1 MADTAAFEKSCDDAN
16 KLVQEL
22 LLHNMEGTLDYLAEK
37 AKEKV
42 GVGTGELRAD
52 TRSLGVEII
61 GDEVH
66 GAVGNSL
73 EHAIYHHQ
81 GTGIYAEEGNGRKTP
96 WVYVEGGSST
106 GGQKKEYT
114 WEEAKRAAAFLRSKG
129 LKAHATRG
137 SKPNPYLKDT
147 IEQEQ
152 STISKLLGGAN

>member
-1 MADTAAFEKSCDDAN
+1 MADTRAFEQACDN
-16 KLVQEL
+16 SVNQMQEL
-22 LLHNMEGTLDYLAEK
+22 LMQNMELTLDHVAGK

-42 GVGTGELRAD
+42 GVGTGALRAD
-52 TRSLGVEII
+52 TRSLGIEIV

-73 EHAIYHHQ
+73 EYAIYHHQ
-81 GTGIYAEEGNGRKTP
+81 GTGIYASDGNGRKTP
-96 WVYVEGGSST
+96 WVYEDPKT
-106 GGQKKEYT
+106 GEKIY
-114 WEEAKRAAAFLRSKG
+114 
-129 LKAHATRG
+129 TRG

>member
-1 MADTAAFEKSCDDAN
+1 MADTRAFEKACDEAD
-16 KLVQEL
+16 KLVLDIIVQ
-22 LLHNMEGTLDYLAEK
+22 NMELTLDHVAEK

-42 GVGTGELRAD
+42 GVGTGALRAD
-52 TRSLGVEII
+52 TRSLGVEIV

-81 GTGIYAEEGNGRKTP
+81 GTGIYAVNGDGRKTP
-96 WVYVEGGSST
+96 WVYEDPKT
-106 GGQKKEYT
+106 GEKIY
-114 WEEAKRAAAFLRSKG
+114 
-129 LKAHATRG
+129 TRG

>member
-1 MADTAAFEKSCDDAN
+1 MDDTRAFEQACDNSVN
-16 KLVQEL
+16 KMQEL
-22 LLHNMEGTLDYLAEK
+22 LMQNMELTLDHIAEK

-42 GVGTGELRAD
+42 GIGTGALRAD
-52 TRSLGVEII
+52 TRSLGVEIV
-61 GDEVH
+61 GDEVR
-66 GAVGNSL
+66 GSVGNSL

-96 WVYVEGGSST
+96 WVYEDPKT
-106 GGQKKEYT
+106 GEKIY
-114 WEEAKRAAAFLRSKG
+114 
-129 LKAHATRG
+129 TRG

>member
-1 MADTAAFEKSCDDAN
+1 M
-16 KLVQEL
+16 Q
-22 LLHNMEGTLDYLAEK
+22 NMELTLDHIAEK

-42 GVGTGELRAD
+42 GVGTGALRAD
-52 TRSLGVEII
+52 TRSLGTEIV
-61 GDEVH
+61 GDEVR
-66 GAVGNSL
+66 GSVGNSL

-96 WVYVEGGSST
+96 WVYEDPKT
-106 GGQKKEYT
+106 GEKIY
-114 WEEAKRAAAFLRSKG
+114 
-129 LKAHATRG
+129 TRG

>member
-1 MADTAAFEKSCDDAN
+1 MADTRAFEQACDNSVN
-16 KLVQEL
+16 KMQEL
-22 LLHNMEGTLDYLAEK
+22 LMQNMEQTLDHVAGK

-42 GVGTGELRAD
+42 GVGTGALRAD
-52 TRSLGVEII
+52 TRSLGVEIV

-73 EHAIYHHQ
+73 EYAIYHHQ
-81 GTGIYAEEGNGRKTP
+81 GTGIYASDGNGRKTP
-96 WVYVEGGSST
+96 WVYEDPKT
-106 GGQKKEYT
+106 GEKIY
-114 WEEAKRAAAFLRSKG
+114 
-129 LKAHATRG
+129 TRG

>member
-1 MADTAAFEKSCDDAN
+1 MADTRAFEQACDNSVN
-16 KLVQEL
+16 KMQEL
-22 LLHNMEGTLDYLAEK
+22 LMQNMELSLDHIAEK

-42 GVGTGELRAD
+42 GVGTGALRAD
-52 TRSLGVEII
+52 TRSLGVEIV

-81 GTGIYAEEGNGRKTP
+81 GTGIYAENGDGRKP
-96 WVYVEGGSST
+96 PSVYEDPRT
-106 GGQKKEYT
+106 GEKVFTK
-114 WEEAKRAAAFLRSKG
+114 
-129 LKAHATRG
+129 G

-152 STISKLLGGAN
+152 GNIAKLLGGAN

>member
-1 MADTAAFEKSCDDAN
+1 MADTRAFEQACDNSVN
-16 KLVQEL
+16 KMQEL
-22 LLHNMEGTLDYLAEK
+22 LMQNMELTLDHVSGK

-42 GVGTGELRAD
+42 GVGTGALRAD
-52 TRSLGVEII
+52 TRSLGVEIV

-73 EHAIYHHQ
+73 EYAIYHHQ
-81 GTGIYAEEGNGRKTP
+81 GTGIYASDGNGRKTP
-96 WVYVEGGSST
+96 WVYEDPKT
-106 GGQKKEYT
+106 GEKIY
-114 WEEAKRAAAFLRSKG
+114 
-129 LKAHATRG
+129 TRG

>member
-1 MADTAAFEKSCDDAN
+1 MADTRAFEQACDNSVN
-16 KLVQEL
+16 KMQEL
-22 LLHNMEGTLDYLAEK
+22 LMQNMELTLDHIAEK

-42 GVGTGELRAD
+42 GVGTGALRAD
-52 TRSLGVEII
+52 TRSLGVEIV

-81 GTGIYAEEGNGRKTP
+81 GTGIYASDGNGRKTP
-96 WVYVEGGSST
+96 WVYEDPKT
-106 GGQKKEYT
+106 GEKIY
-114 WEEAKRAAAFLRSKG
+114 
-129 LKAHATRG
+129 TRG

>member
-1 MADTAAFEKSCDDAN
+1 MADTRAFEQSCDN
-16 KLVQEL
+16 SVNQMQEL
-22 LLHNMEGTLDYLAEK
+22 LMQNMELTLDHVAEK

-42 GVGTGELRAD
+42 GVDTGALRAD
-52 TRSLGVEII
+52 TRSLGVEIV

-73 EHAIYHHQ
+73 EYAIYHHQ

-96 WVYVEGGSST
+96 WVYEDPKT
-106 GGQKKEYT
+106 GEKIY
-114 WEEAKRAAAFLRSKG
+114 
-129 LKAHATRG
+129 TRG

>member
-1 MADTAAFEKSCDDAN
+1 MADTRAFEQACEDSVN
-16 KLVQEL
+16 KMQEL
-22 LLHNMEGTLDYLAEK
+22 LMQNMEQTLDHVAGK

-42 GVGTGELRAD
+42 GVGTGALRAD
-52 TRSLGVEII
+52 TRSLGVEIV

-66 GAVGNSL
+66 GSVGNSL

-81 GTGIYAEEGNGRKTP
+81 GTGIYAVNGDGRKTP
-96 WVYVEGGSST
+96 WVYEDPKT
-106 GGQKKEYT
+106 GEKIY
-114 WEEAKRAAAFLRSKG
+114 
-129 LKAHATRG
+129 TRG

>member
-1 MADTAAFEKSCDDAN
+1 MADTRAFEKDCDEAD
-16 KLVQEL
+16 KLVLDILVQ
-22 LLHNMEGTLDYLAEK
+22 NMELTLDHVAEK

-42 GVGTGELRAD
+42 GVGTGALRAD
-52 TRSLGVEII
+52 TRSLGVEIV

-81 GTGIYAEEGNGRKTP
+81 GTGIYAVNGDGRKTP
-96 WVYVEGGSST
+96 WVYEDPKT
-106 GGQKKEYT
+106 GEKIY
-114 WEEAKRAAAFLRSKG
+114 
-129 LKAHATRG
+129 TRG

>member
-1 MADTAAFEKSCDDAN
+1 MADTRAFEQACDNSVN
-16 KLVQEL
+16 KMQEL
-22 LLHNMEGTLDYLAEK
+22 LMQNMELTLDHIAGK

-42 GVGTGELRAD
+42 GVGTGALRAD
-52 TRSLGVEII
+52 TRSLGVEIV

-73 EHAIYHHQ
+73 EYAIYHHQ
-81 GTGIYAEEGNGRKTP
+81 GTGIYAVNGDGRKTP
-96 WVYVEGGSST
+96 WVYEDPKT
-106 GGQKKEYT
+106 GEKIY
-114 WEEAKRAAAFLRSKG
+114 
-129 LKAHATRG
+129 TRG

>member
-1 MADTAAFEKSCDDAN
+1 MADTRAFEQSCDEAD
-16 KLVQEL
+16 KLVLDILVQ
-22 LLHNMEGTLDYLAEK
+22 NMELTLDHVAEK

-42 GVGTGELRAD
+42 GVGTGALRAD
-52 TRSLGVEII
+52 TRSLGVEIV

-81 GTGIYAEEGNGRKTP
+81 GTGIYAVNGDGRKTP
-96 WVYVEGGSST
+96 WSYDDPKT
-106 GGQKKEYT
+106 GEKIWTK
-114 WEEAKRAAAFLRSKG
+114 
-129 LKAHATRG
+129 G

-152 STISKLLGGAN
+152 SIISKLLGGAN

>member
-1 MADTAAFEKSCDDAN
+1 MADTRAFEQACDNSVN
-16 KLVQEL
+16 KMQEL
-22 LLHNMEGTLDYLAEK
+22 LMQNMELTLDHVAGK
-37 AKEKV
+37 AKEMV
-42 GVGTGELRAD
+42 GVGTGALRAD
-52 TRSLGVEII
+52 TRSLGVEIV

-81 GTGIYAEEGNGRKTP
+81 GTGIYASDGNGRKTP
-96 WVYVEGGSST
+96 WVYEDPKT
-106 GGQKKEYT
+106 GEKIY
-114 WEEAKRAAAFLRSKG
+114 
-129 LKAHATRG
+129 TRG

>member
-1 MADTAAFEKSCDDAN
+1 MADTRAFEQDCDNSVN
-16 KLVQEL
+16 KMQEL
-22 LLHNMEGTLDYLAEK
+22 LMQNMELTLDHIAEK

-42 GVGTGELRAD
+42 GVGTGALRAD
-52 TRSLGVEII
+52 TRSLGVEIV

-73 EHAIYHHQ
+73 EYAIYHHQ
-81 GTGIYAEEGNGRKTP
+81 GTGIYASDGNGRKTP
-96 WVYVEGGSST
+96 WVYEDQKT
-106 GGQKKEYT
+106 GEKIY
-114 WEEAKRAAAFLRSKG
+114 
-129 LKAHATRG
+129 TRG

>member
-1 MADTAAFEKSCDDAN
+1 MADTVAFEKSCDDSV
-16 KLVQEL
+16 KQMQEL
-22 LLHNMEGTLDYLAEK
+22 LMQNMELTLDHVAGK

-42 GVGTGELRAD
+42 GVGTGALRAD
-52 TRSLGVEII
+52 TRSLGVEIV

-66 GAVGNSL
+66 GSVGNSL

-81 GTGIYAEEGNGRKTP
+81 GTGIYAVNGDGRKTP
-96 WVYVEGGSST
+96 WVYEDPKT
-106 GGQKKEYT
+106 GEKIY
-114 WEEAKRAAAFLRSKG
+114 
-129 LKAHATRG
+129 TRG

>member
-1 MADTAAFEKSCDDAN
+1 MADTRAFEQSCDEAD
-16 KLVQEL
+16 KLVLDILVQ
-22 LLHNMEGTLDYLAEK
+22 NMELTLDHVAEK

-42 GVGTGELRAD
+42 GVGTGALRAD
-52 TRSLGVEII
+52 TRSLGVEIV

-81 GTGIYAEEGNGRKTP
+81 GTGIYAVNGDGRKTP
-96 WVYVEGGSST
+96 WSYDDPKT
-106 GGQKKEYT
+106 GEKI
-114 WEEAKRAAAFLRSKG
+114 W
-129 LKAHATRG
+129 TRG

>member
-1 MADTAAFEKSCDDAN
+1 MVDTRAFEKACDEAD
-16 KLVQEL
+16 KLVLDILVQ
-22 LLHNMEGTLDYLAEK
+22 NMELTLDHVAEK

-42 GVGTGELRAD
+42 GVGTGALRAD
-52 TRSLGVEII
+52 TRSLGVEIV

-81 GTGIYAEEGNGRKTP
+81 GTGIYAVNGDGRKTP
-96 WVYVEGGSST
+96 WSYDDPKT
-106 GGQKKEYT
+106 GEKI
-114 WEEAKRAAAFLRSKG
+114 W
-129 LKAHATRG
+129 TRG

>member
-1 MADTAAFEKSCDDAN
+1 MADTRAFEQACDNSVN
-16 KLVQEL
+16 KMQEL
-22 LLHNMEGTLDYLAEK
+22 LMQNMELTLDHVAEK

-42 GVGTGELRAD
+42 GVGTGALRAD
-52 TRSLGVEII
+52 TRSLGVEIV

-73 EHAIYHHQ
+73 EYAIYHHQ
-81 GTGIYAEEGNGRKTP
+81 GTGIYASDGNGRKTP
-96 WVYVEGGSST
+96 WVYEDPKT
-106 GGQKKEYT
+106 GDKIY
-114 WEEAKRAAAFLRSKG
+114 
-129 LKAHATRG
+129 TRG

>member
-1 MADTAAFEKSCDDAN
+1 MADTKAFEQSCDNSVN
-16 KLVQEL
+16 KMQEL
-22 LLHNMEGTLDYLAEK
+22 LMQNMELTLDHVAGK

-42 GVGTGELRAD
+42 GVGTGALRAD
-52 TRSLGVEII
+52 TRSLGVEIV

-73 EHAIYHHQ
+73 EYAIYHHQ
-81 GTGIYAEEGNGRKTP
+81 GTGIYASDGNGRKTP
-96 WVYVEGGSST
+96 WVYEDPKT
-106 GGQKKEYT
+106 GEKIY
-114 WEEAKRAAAFLRSKG
+114 
-129 LKAHATRG
+129 TRG

>member
-1 MADTAAFEKSCDDAN
+1 MADTRAFEQSCDEAD
-16 KLVQEL
+16 KLVLDILVQ
-22 LLHNMEGTLDYLAEK
+22 NMELTLDHVAGK
-37 AKEKV
+37 AKERV
-42 GVGTGELRAD
+42 GVGTGALRAD
-52 TRSLGVEII
+52 TRSLGVEIV

-81 GTGIYAEEGNGRKTP
+81 GTGIYASDGNGRKTP
-96 WVYVEGGSST
+96 WVYEDPKT
-106 GGQKKEYT
+106 GEKIY
-114 WEEAKRAAAFLRSKG
+114 
-129 LKAHATRG
+129 TRG